1 MVNNLQTLTD
11 VIDQIADIFGSAV
24 RGTQSDEREEV
35 FVTYTQGNG
44 RFSPDKKYI
53 TLSMI
58 QYKLN
63 GEQDGHHE
71 GVWEAQFSDPR
82 VLLGRPSNP
91 PGPMNVPIGPVPRVD
106 IVAFTKGIW
115 VFGDDSSVTA
125 VGPAL
130 SHLMPLKDGSFLF
143 AVTCAQ
149 TITNGTGRYKGA
161 QGLKTSLG
169 STLVE
174 AGTNLFDP
182 TKEVR
187 FTARTIDTFRIVRE
201 ADMKR

>member
-1 MVNNLQTLTD
+1 MLQTLPSLTQ
-11 VIDQIADIFGSAV
+11 VLTQLADISGTDL
-24 RGTQSDEREEV
+24 RGTQSDPREEV
-35 FVTYTQGNG
+35 FITYTQGNG

-71 GVWEAQFSDPR
+71 GVWEAQFKDPR
-82 VLLGRPSNP
+82 VLIGRPPNP
-91 PGPMNVPIGPVPRVD
+91 EGAMNVPQGPVPHVD
-106 IVAFTKGIW
+106 IIAFTKGIW

-130 SHLMPLKDGSFLF
+130 SHLMPLTDGSFLF

-149 TITNGTGRYKGA
+149 TITNGTGRYSGA

-169 STLVE
+169 STFIE

-187 FTARTIDTFRIVRE
+187 FSARTIDTFRIVKAR
-201 ADMKR
+201 DMKR